1 MHPRRVVEVHP
12 GAMGVFGNFLLLWT
26 CAAAFSMSDIVLAQA
41 PFHPASPAKTTPL
54 VEDGDAVAVRP
65 RRLEVQPPSM
75 FQVVLLNDDF
85 TPMEFVVL
93 ILQDFFGKDR
103 QAATSIMLKVHTEG
117 RGICGVFTRDIAETK
132 TGQVMEAARAAGH
145 PLQCVCEPVE

>member
-1 MHPRRVVEVHP
+1 MAKQHQT
-12 GAMGVFGNFLLLWT
+12 GA
-26 CAAAFSMSDIVLAQA
+26 VLEAQRSKLA
-41 PFHPASPAKTTPL
+41 P
-54 VEDGDAVAVRP
+54 
-65 RRLEVQPPSM
+65 PP
-75 FQVVLLNDDF
+75 FYTVLLLNDDF

>member
-1 MHPRRVVEVHP
+1 MIFMSTRNPQKPVPPPPAVTPARPPEGGDSVVLERVP
-12 GAMGVFGNFLLLWT
+12 
-26 CAAAFSMSDIVLAQA
+26 Q
-41 PFHPASPAKTTPL
+41 K
-54 VEDGDAVAVRP
+54 
-65 RRLEVQPPSM
+65 VQPPQM
-75 FQVVLLNDDF
+75 HQVVMLNDDF